1 MTSKYGNKRT
11 TVGSR
16 TFASKREA
24 RRYQDLLLLE
34 RAGEI
39 SDLRTQVRMPVV
51 VNGMQ
56 VCVFVADFCYV
67 DREGRQIT
75 EDCKGYR
82 TQVYRLKRKLVK
94 AALGIDIL
102 ET

>member
-1 MTSKYGNKRT
+1 MNKYGNKRT
-11 TVGSR
+11 TVGNQ

-39 SDLRTQVRMPVV
+39 SDLRTQVRLPVV

-56 VCVFVADFCYV
+56 VCVYVCDFWYL
-67 DREGRQIT
+67 DKDGREVV
-75 EDCKGYR
+75 EDVKGFAS
-82 TQVYRLKRKLVK
+82 QVYRLKKKLVK

>member
-1 MTSKYGNKRT
+1 MSKYGNKRT
-11 TVGSR
+11 EVNGM

-39 SDLRTQVRMPVV
+39 SDLRTQVRLPVV

-56 VCVFVADFCYV
+56 VCVFVADFVYLERDGKQV
-67 DREGRQIT
+67 V
-75 EDCKGYR
+75 EDSKGFR
-82 TQVYRLKRKLVK
+82 TQLYRLKKKLVK